1 MARPTGAAAPVGKDP
16 LPARLASMSDHYR
29 APGWFTR
36 NVFNRLVAFLTRQGI
51 SVLGSRVLAVKGRT
65 SGQWRTTPVNL
76 LTHDRRRYLVAAR
89 GETQWVRNLR
99 TAGAGELRL
108 GRRAESF
115 RGRELTD
122 DEKVPVLRAYLK
134 RWKAEVGIFF
144 EGTGPDSTDEQIRAI
159 APRHPAFEVL
169 PANEANV

>member
-1 MARPTGAAAPVGKDP
+1 MP
-16 LPARLASMSDHYR
+16 DHYR

-36 NVFNRLVAFLTRQGI
+36 NVFNRAVAFLTRHGV
-51 SVLGSRVLAVKGRT
+51 SVLGSRVLAVKGRS

-76 LTHDRRRYLVAAR
+76 LSLDRHRYLVAAR

-99 TAGAGELRL
+99 AAGTGELRA
-108 GRRAESF
+108 GRHPETF

-122 DEKVPVLRAYLK
+122 EEKVPVLRAYLR
-134 RWKAEVGIFF
+134 RWKAEVGVFF
-144 EGTGPDSTDEQIRAI
+144 EGTGPDSSDDQIRAI

-169 PANEANV
+169 AVNQRPEESA